1 MTEKTVKLIKL
12 KIEKLGWLSS
22 SLFWIIA
29 GIVAIN
35 KEYLIGAFV
44 FFVIA
49 IASWKGQNKQ
59 KWERLSEAE
68 EFVRNNWK

>member
-12 KIEKLGWLSS
+12 KIEKFAWLSS

-29 GIVAIN
+29 GIIAID
-35 KEYLIGAFV
+35 KQRAFIAIVLFLIG
-44 FFVIA
+44 
-49 IASWKGQNKQ
+49 IASWKGQNK
-59 KWERLSEAE
+59 KIWDRLSEAE